1 MIAGSRRSW
10 WNAALIAGLLLAPPR
25 ALGEEP
31 HADEEGATHAGHEQH
46 GKKDGHHSSAL
57 SDEYIPLQLEGFPE
71 RPRYLLELG
80 NPYLGTGRIKP
91 GIHLPTGAV
100 WQPSL
105 ILFGTLRT
113 ALQSFDADGTRFT
126 ELASRLDLFANLQLS
141 GTERLVVG
149 FRTFDQEG
157 RFTSYILEPD
167 PGDPAFRAAFGDD
180 GDRFR
185 EELNA
190 EIQSLYFEGDF
201 GEIFPKLDADDFGR
215 SDVGFSIGRQPL
227 LFQDGILIQDSI
239 DGIGLTR
246 NTLLPQGTSN
256 FRATLFVG
264 TNEVHRANVEDRD
277 AEMFALLTS
286 TDVRRSTVDADLVYV
301 RGGETT
307 GDLVAGGVSF
317 VQRIGTR
324 NTTFRLLGSHA
335 VDQET
340 AQAPDGA
347 LFFGEL
353 SWTPHYTDDLIY
365 FTGFVAV
372 DEFSSAARGPA
383 SGGPLGRAG
392 INFAAVGLG
401 SYGAPLSSR
410 ARDVAGGAFGYQR
423 FYGPAKR
430 RQLLAEVGLRVGTA
444 DDVSDSVAATVRYQ
458 MAVGR
463 RLVLVWD
470 GFAARRQGDL
480 VLVPGQSPAL
490 QRAPDVDLYGG
501 RFELVVKF

>member
-1 MIAGSRRSW
+1 MTLGTGRSRW
-10 WNAALIAGLLLAPPR
+10 LTTLALVMLLVPAV
-25 ALGEEP
+25 AVGE
-31 HADEEGATHAGHEQH
+31 D
-46 GKKDGHHSSAL
+46 DHHSSEL
-57 SDEYIPLQLEGFPE
+57 TDEHIPLQLEGFPE
-71 RPRYLLELG
+71 RPKYLLELG

-91 GIHLPTGAV
+91 GIQLPTGAV

-105 ILFGTLRT
+105 IVFGTLRT
-113 ALQSFDADGTRFT
+113 AFQSFDRGDTRFT
-126 ELASRLDLFANLQLS
+126 ELATRLDLFANLQLS

-149 FRTFDQEG
+149 FRNLDQQG

-167 PGDPAFRAAFGDD
+167 PGDPAFQAAFGSD

-190 EIQSLYFEGDF
+190 EIETFYFEGDF
-201 GEIFPKLDADDFGR
+201 GEIFPKLDLGDFGR
-215 SDVGFSIGRQPL
+215 ADVGFSVGRQPL

-246 NTLLPQGTSN
+246 NTLLPEGTSN

-264 TNEVHRANVEDRD
+264 VDEIHRANLEDRD
-277 AEMFALLTS
+277 AELVALLTS
-286 TDVRRSTVDADLVYV
+286 TDFRRSTVDADLVWV
-301 RGGETT
+301 RGGDIS
-307 GDLVAGGVSF
+307 GDLIAGGISA
-317 VQRIGTR
+317 VQRIGSR
-324 NTTFRLLGSHA
+324 NTSFRLLASYTPDA
-335 VDQET
+335 ET
-340 AQAPDGA
+340 TQATDGA
-347 LFFGEL
+347 LLFGEL

-383 SGGPLGRAG
+383 TGGPLGRAG

-410 ARDVAGGAFGYQR
+410 ARDVAGGAFGYQK
-423 FYGPAKR
+423 FYGPTKR
-430 RQLLAEVGLRVGTA
+430 RQLLTEVGLRVGTSSEVA
-444 DDVSDSVAATVRYQ
+444 DSAAATLRYQ
-458 MAVGR
+458 MAAGR

-470 GFAARRQGDL
+470 GFIGQRDGGALAADET
-480 VLVPGQSPAL
+480 
-490 QRAPDVDLYGG
+490 LYGG

>member
-1 MIAGSRRSW
+1 MIGGTPRLRWIAILAVV
-10 WNAALIAGLLLAPPR
+10 AALAPGLAG
-25 ALGEEP
+25 GEEP
-31 HADEEGATHAGHEQH
+31 PQEDAEPSPAAHGESAGHH
-46 GKKDGHHSSAL
+46 ASAL

-71 RPRYLLELG
+71 RPPYLLELG

-91 GIHLPTGAV
+91 GIQLPTGAV

-105 ILFGTLRT
+105 IVFGTLRT
-113 ALQSFDADGTRFT
+113 ALQSFDDDGSRFT
-126 ELASRLDLFANLQLS
+126 ELATRLDLFANLQLS

-149 FRTFDQEG
+149 FRNLDQEG

-167 PGDPAFRAAFGDD
+167 PDDPAFQAAFGSD

-201 GEIFPKLDADDFGR
+201 GEIFPRLDAGDFR
-215 SDVGFSIGRQPL
+215 RADVGFSIGRQPL
-227 LFQDGILIQDSI
+227 TFQDGMLIQDSI

-246 NTLLPQGTSN
+246 NTLLPRGTSN

-264 TNEVHRANVEDRD
+264 VDDIHRANVINRD
-277 AEMFALLTS
+277 AELVALLTS
-286 TDVRRSTVDADLVYV
+286 TDFRRSTVDADLVYV
-301 RGGETT
+301 RSDEAA
-307 GDLVAGGVSF
+307 GDLIAGGISA
-317 VQRIGTR
+317 VQRLGAR
-324 NTTFRLLGSHA
+324 NTSFRLLASHA
-335 VDQET
+335 VDRET
-340 AQAPDGA
+340 LQGTDGA
-347 LFFGEL
+347 LLFGEL
-353 SWTPHYTDDLIY
+353 SWTPHYTDDLAY
-365 FTGFVAV
+365 FTGFVAI

-383 SGGPLGRAG
+383 TGGPLGRAG

-430 RQLLAEVGLRVGTA
+430 RQLLVEVGLRVGTA
-444 DDVSDSVAATVRYQ
+444 SEVADSAAATVRYQ
-458 MAVGR
+458 MAAGR
-463 RLVLVWD
+463 RFVLVWD
-470 GFAARRQGDL
+470 GFVGRRQGGL
-480 VLVPGQSPAL
+480 GAAPASGPPRRL
-490 QRAPDVDLYGG
+490 DDETLFGG

>member
-1 MIAGSRRSW
+1 MTGGRRLQRGLATW
-10 WNAALIAGLLLAPPR
+10 IAGLLLTVTPAWPAADTGKEPPEKD
-25 ALGEEP
+25 GSEP
-31 HADEEGATHAGHEQH
+31 HAATETRGA
-46 GKKDGHHSSAL
+46 HHSSAIT
-57 SDEYIPLQLEGFPE
+57 DERIPLQLDGFPE
-71 RPRYLLELG
+71 RPRYLIELG

-91 GIHLPTGAV
+91 GIQLPTGAV

-105 ILFGTLRT
+105 IVFGTLRT
-113 ALQSFDADGTRFT
+113 ALQSFDEGGTRFT
-126 ELASRLDLFANLQLS
+126 ELATRLDLFANLQLS
-141 GTERLVVG
+141 GTERLVLG
-149 FRTFDQEG
+149 FRSLDQEG

-167 PGDPAFRAAFGDD
+167 PDDPAFRAAFGDD

-201 GEIFPKLDADDFGR
+201 GEIFPRLDSGDFR
-215 SDVGFSIGRQPL
+215 RADVGFSIGRQPL
-227 LFQDGILIQDSI
+227 QFQEGMLIQDSI
-239 DGIGLTR
+239 DGVGLTR
-246 NTLLPQGTSN
+246 NTLLPKGTSN

-264 TNEVHRANVEDRD
+264 VDEVHRANVEDRD
-277 AEMFALLTS
+277 AEIIALLTS
-286 TDVRRSTVDADLVYV
+286 TDFRRSTVDADLVYV

-307 GDLVAGGVSF
+307 GDLIAGGISA
-317 VQRIGTR
+317 VQRIGVK
-324 NTTFRLLGSHA
+324 NTSLRLLASHA
-335 VDQET
+335 PDVET
-340 AQAPDGA
+340 SQATDGA
-347 LFFGEL
+347 LLFGEL

-365 FTGFVAV
+365 FTGFLAV

-383 SGGPLGRAG
+383 TGGPLGRAG

-410 ARDVAGGAFGYQR
+410 ARDVAGGAFGYQK

-444 DDVSDSVAATVRYQ
+444 SEVADEAAATLRYQ

-470 GFAARRQGDL
+470 GFVGQRDGGSFAGD
-480 VLVPGQSPAL
+480 
-490 QRAPDVDLYGG
+490 DTLYGG

>member
-1 MIAGSRRSW
+1 MSAPSSPSRW
-10 WNAALIAGLLLAPPR
+10 VAVLAVAALVVPAFA
-25 ALGEEP
+25 AGEEP
-31 HADEEGATHAGHEQH
+31 KSGGEEGRPAAQ
-46 GKKDGHHSSAL
+46 GKEEDHHSSAL
-57 SDEYIPLQLEGFPE
+57 THELIPLQLEGFPE

-91 GIHLPTGAV
+91 GIQLPTGAV

-105 ILFGTLRT
+105 IVFGTLRT
-113 ALQSFDADGTRFT
+113 AFQSFERGDTRFT
-126 ELASRLDLFANLQLS
+126 ELAGRLDLFANLQLS

-149 FRTFDQEG
+149 FRNLDREG

-167 PGDPAFRAAFGDD
+167 PGDAAFQAAFGDD

-201 GEIFPKLDADDFGR
+201 GEIFPKLDSDDFGR
-215 SDVGFSIGRQPL
+215 SDVGFSVGRQPL
-227 LFQDGILIQDSI
+227 QFQEGMLIEDSI
-239 DGIGLTR
+239 DGVGLTR
-246 NTLLPQGTSN
+246 NTLLPKGTSN

-264 TNEVHRANVEDRD
+264 VDEIHRANVEDRA
-277 AEMFALLTS
+277 AEIVALLTS
-286 TDVRRSTVDADLVYV
+286 TDVRRSTIDVDLVYV
-301 RGGETT
+301 SGSETS
-307 GDLVAGGVSF
+307 GDLIAGGIST
-317 VQRIGTR
+317 VQRIGVR
-324 NTTFRLLGSHA
+324 NTSLRLLASHA
-335 VDQET
+335 VDAET
-340 AQAPDGA
+340 AQSTDGA
-347 LFFGEL
+347 VLFGEL

-383 SGGPLGRAG
+383 TGGPLGRAG

-430 RQLLAEVGLRVGTA
+430 RQLLAEVGLRLGTA
-444 DDVSDSVAATVRYQ
+444 SDVTDSAAATVRYQ
-458 MAVGR
+458 MALGR

-470 GFAARRQGDL
+470 GFVGRRDG
-480 VLVPGQSPAL
+480 GAL
-490 QRAPDVDLYGG
+490 GADETLYGG